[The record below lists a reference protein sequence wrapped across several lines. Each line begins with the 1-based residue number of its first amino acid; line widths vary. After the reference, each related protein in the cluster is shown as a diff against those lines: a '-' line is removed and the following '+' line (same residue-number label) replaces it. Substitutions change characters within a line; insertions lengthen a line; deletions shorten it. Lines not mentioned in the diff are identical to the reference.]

1 MKWLR
6 RIDRETSLL
15 VIAPVIVSFVS
26 AVVASAFIKG
36 TPFFIFIGLS
46 FLIMVLYILSFAIVG
61 KKNADYMAAMLDARL
76 PSPQIV
82 FENED
87 VARNELVKVV
97 NDANEFIAATGGRS
111 SVTDYLT
118 AIEHKLTHPKIV
130 YRRVLLGDEIT
141 KEMCQ
146 HLCRILAVPNLRNK
160 TIICRHRRID
170 LGYFTTT
177 DAGWFTFMPSPR
189 QGAPLENFIKITR
202 NPKVVG
208 FFRTYISEYLVGT
221 ADERIDSPERVR
233 ELCETKVS
241 NDMCAECGERKKR
254 KQSP

>member
-6 RIDRETSLL
+6 RIDRETFFL
-15 VIAPVIVSFVS
+15 VIAPLIVSFVS

-36 TPFFIFIGLS
+36 LPFFIFIGLA
-46 FLIMVLYILSFAIVG
+46 FLIMVLYILSLAIVG
-61 KKNADYMAAMLDARL
+61 KKIVDNMATTLDTRL
-76 PSPQIV
+76 PSPQVV

-87 VARNELVKVV
+87 MAREEIVKVV
-97 NDANEFIAATGGRS
+97 NGANEFIAATGGISR
-111 SVTDYLT
+111 VTAYLN
-118 AIEHKLTHPKIV
+118 AIEQKLNQPKIL
-130 YRRVLLGDEIT
+130 YRRVLLGDKIT

-146 HLCRILAVPNLRNK
+146 HLCRILTAPDLRNK

-177 DAGWFTFMPSPR
+177 DAGWFAFMPSPQKGR
-189 QGAPLENFIKITR
+189 PLENFIKISR
-202 NPKVVG
+202 DPRVIG

-233 ELCETKVS
+233 QLCEAKVS
-241 NDMCAECGERKKR
+241 NDRCLECGEKKKR
-254 KQSP
+254 K